1 MSRPVGRSVDRQEG
15 GTMDEGS
22 GGSEEASARSD
33 IKRFLRV
40 GLDRA
45 HDVQGTKNTKFL
57 LNIYSREKDEIVRG
71 RETTAPLSLSFHV
84 VRRARNGR
92 SAGKNEE
99 PSTAPVVRSFV
110 RSLVRSADTVV
121 VVGGGDG
128 GGAVVDVPIIY
139 IILCPMCLCR

>member
-1 MSRPVGRSVDRQEG
+1 
-15 GTMDEGS
+15 MDEGS

-99 PSTAPVVRSFV
+99 PSTRRRLELRSGRSFARSFV
-110 RSLVRSADTVV
+110 RQIPSSSLAAATAAALS
-121 VVGGGDG
+121 
-128 GGAVVDVPIIY
+128 
-139 IILCPMCLCR
+139 